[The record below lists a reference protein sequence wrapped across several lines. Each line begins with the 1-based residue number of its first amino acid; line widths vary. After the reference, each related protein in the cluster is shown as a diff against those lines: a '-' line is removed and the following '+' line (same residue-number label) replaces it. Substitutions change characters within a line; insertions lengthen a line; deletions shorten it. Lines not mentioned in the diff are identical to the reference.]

1 MGVIRTLLILCCAL
15 AVNAPGQG
23 LRSPFFTAAV
33 LKPASG
39 GGGGGSGGLTSTI
52 FSETLEGT
60 GYSTTS
66 PAWTESL
73 GGGTVDE
80 DYTATVLDGSQSFR
94 ILTASDASSYAYNS
108 FTAGSE
114 RWVYF
119 MFRPVSTP
127 NSSNGEIIEIWNNG
141 QSRIADLQL
150 TSTGT
155 IQVRHGTATATTSG
169 AMSDGTTYHVYFRY
183 VSGSGAN
190 GVASVGFS
198 TDGTRPTSGSN
209 FASTSAGTATTDAEY
224 IAPGWIGFS
233 GVIDLIF
240 DKLQVGDSTSAP

>member
-1 MGVIRTLLILCCAL
+1 MGVIARIILLLGLAASLQAQAL
-15 AVNAPGQG
+15 RN
-23 LRSPFFTAAV
+23 PFFTAAV
-33 LKPASG
+33 IKPAGGG

-52 FSETLEGT
+52 FSETFEGT

-80 DYTATVLDGSQSFR
+80 DYTSTVLDGSQSWR
-94 ILTASDASSYAYNS
+94 ILTADSASSYAYNS

-127 NSSNGEIIEIWNNG
+127 NSSNGEIIEIWNSG
-141 QSRIADLQL
+141 QTRIADLQL

-169 AMSDGTTYHVYFRY
+169 TMSDGTTYHVYFRY
-183 VSGSGAN
+183 VTGSGAN

-198 TDGTRPTSGSN
+198 TDGTRPTGGSN
-209 FASTSAGTATTDAEY
+209 FASTSSGTATTDANY

-233 GVIDLIF
+233 GVIDLIY
-240 DKLQVGDSTSAP
+240 DKMQVGDSTSAP